1 MFFGLFIDTM
11 VINTQ
16 LEMSDSELVWDIASS
31 ASAATTPNVLSEL
44 SFRDIRSLGYVINLG
59 YMNRFDNNIA
69 FVLEAE
75 YADSRIQSGRAQ
87 DSDYASDNRTDEF
100 SRSFSDIESD
110 SINYF
115 SLATGIKTR
124 WLNTKGHYLSFL
136 IGYKKHNVDITMT
149 NGVVEIPEA
158 DAGSL
163 IPGLN
168 STYNSEFRSIF
179 AGLSTEHVFSWGT
192 IGFRYDLYYTDL
204 KAEADWN
211 LRTDFAHPVSFEWVQ
226 STVFANSKSI
236 CALNPLCVS
245 KCHWGTTQ
253 DGPGGWKKN
262 FFIIARSAAF
272 TIPLPFK
279 SASGSGLK
287 NTDFSNTR
295 SAAFT
300 TKSLSRSGSQILP

>member
-1 MFFGLFIDTM
+1 MFLGLFIDTM

-16 LEMSDSELVWDIASS
+16 LEISDSELVWDIASS
-31 ASAATTPNVLSEL
+31 ASATTTPNILSEL

-211 LRTDFAHPVSFEWVQ
+211 LRTDFAHPVSFEQVGDGKGYAATLGYTYNHNRNWDY
-226 STVFANSKSI
+226 SI
-236 CALNPLCVS
+236 DYVVT
-245 KCHWGTTQ
+245 KYHIQ
-253 DGPGGWKKN
+253 DGYDQTYFSDTTSFIVKLNNSEYKQEAIRIGVSYN
-262 FFIIARSAAF
+262 F
-272 TIPLPFK
+272 
-279 SASGSGLK
+279 
-287 NTDFSNTR
+287 
-295 SAAFT
+295 
-300 TKSLSRSGSQILP
+300 

>member
-31 ASAATTPNVLSEL
+31 ASATTTPNVLSEL

-75 YADSRIQSGRAQ
+75 YADSRIRSGRAQ

-211 LRTDFAHPVSFEWVQ
+211 LRTDFAHPVSFEQIGDGKGYAATLGYTYNHNRNWDY
-226 STVFANSKSI
+226 SI
-236 CALNPLCVS
+236 DYVVT
-245 KCHWGTTQ
+245 KYHIQ
-253 DGPGGWKKN
+253 DGYDQTYFSDTTSFIVKLNNSEYKQEAIRIGVSYN
-262 FFIIARSAAF
+262 F
-272 TIPLPFK
+272 
-279 SASGSGLK
+279 
-287 NTDFSNTR
+287 
-295 SAAFT
+295 
-300 TKSLSRSGSQILP
+300 

>member
-1 MFFGLFIDTM
+1 
-11 VINTQ
+11 
-16 LEMSDSELVWDIASS
+16 
-31 ASAATTPNVLSEL
+31 
-44 SFRDIRSLGYVINLG
+44 
-59 YMNRFDNNIA
+59 MNRFDNNIA

-211 LRTDFAHPVSFEWVQ
+211 LRTDFAHPVSFEQVGDGKGYAATLGYTYNHNRNWDY
-226 STVFANSKSI
+226 SI
-236 CALNPLCVS
+236 DYVVT
-245 KCHWGTTQ
+245 KYHIQ
-253 DGPGGWKKN
+253 DGYDQTYFSDTTSFIVKLNNSEYKQEAIRIGVSYN
-262 FFIIARSAAF
+262 F
-272 TIPLPFK
+272 
-279 SASGSGLK
+279 
-287 NTDFSNTR
+287 
-295 SAAFT
+295 
-300 TKSLSRSGSQILP
+300 

>member
-1 MFFGLFIDTM
+1 MFLGLFIDTL

-31 ASAATTPNVLSEL
+31 ASATTTPNVLSEL

-75 YADSRIQSGRAQ
+75 YADSRIRSGRAQ

-211 LRTDFAHPVSFEWVQ
+211 LRTDFAHPVSFEQVGNGKGYAATLGYTYNHNRNWDYSIDYVVNKYHIKDGYDQ
-226 STVFANSKSI
+226 TYFSDTTSFIVKLNNSEYKQEAI
-236 CALNPLCVS
+236 RIGVS
-245 KCHWGTTQ
+245 Y
-253 DGPGGWKKN
+253 N
-262 FFIIARSAAF
+262 F
-272 TIPLPFK
+272 
-279 SASGSGLK
+279 
-287 NTDFSNTR
+287 
-295 SAAFT
+295 
-300 TKSLSRSGSQILP
+300 

>member
-1 MFFGLFIDTM
+1 MFLGLFIDTL

-16 LEMSDSELVWDIASS
+16 LEMSYSELVWDIASS
-31 ASAATTPNVLSEL
+31 ASATTTPNVLSEL

-75 YADSRIQSGRAQ
+75 YADSRIRSGRAQ

-211 LRTDFAHPVSFEWVQ
+211 LRTDFAHPVSFEQVGDGKGYAATLGYTYNHNRNWDY
-226 STVFANSKSI
+226 SI
-236 CALNPLCVS
+236 DYVVT
-245 KCHWGTTQ
+245 KYHIQ
-253 DGPGGWKKN
+253 DGYDQTYFSDTTSFIVKLNNSEYKQEAIRIGVSYN
-262 FFIIARSAAF
+262 F
-272 TIPLPFK
+272 
-279 SASGSGLK
+279 
-287 NTDFSNTR
+287 
-295 SAAFT
+295 
-300 TKSLSRSGSQILP
+300 

>member
-1 MFFGLFIDTM
+1 MFLGLFIDTM

-16 LEMSDSELVWDIASS
+16 LEISDSELVWDIASS
-31 ASAATTPNVLSEL
+31 ASATTPPNILSEL

-149 NGVVEIPEA
+149 NGVVQIPEA

-211 LRTDFAHPVSFEWVQ
+211 LRTDFAHPVSFEQVGDGKGYAATLGYTYNHNRNWDY
-226 STVFANSKSI
+226 SI
-236 CALNPLCVS
+236 DYVVT
-245 KCHWGTTQ
+245 KYHIQ
-253 DGPGGWKKN
+253 DGYDQTYFSDTTSFIVKLNNSEYKQEAIRIGVSYN
-262 FFIIARSAAF
+262 F
-272 TIPLPFK
+272 
-279 SASGSGLK
+279 
-287 NTDFSNTR
+287 
-295 SAAFT
+295 
-300 TKSLSRSGSQILP
+300 

>member
-1 MFFGLFIDTM
+1 MFLGLFIDTM

-16 LEMSDSELVWDIASS
+16 LEISDSELVWDIASS
-31 ASAATTPNVLSEL
+31 ASATTTPNILSEL

-75 YADSRIQSGRAQ
+75 YADSRIRSGRAQ

-211 LRTDFAHPVSFEWVQ
+211 LRTDFAHPVSFEQVGDGKGYAATLGYTYNHNRNWDY
-226 STVFANSKSI
+226 SI
-236 CALNPLCVS
+236 DYVVT
-245 KCHWGTTQ
+245 KYHIQ
-253 DGPGGWKKN
+253 DGYDQTYFSDTTSFIVKLNNSEYKQEAIRIGVSYN
-262 FFIIARSAAF
+262 F
-272 TIPLPFK
+272 
-279 SASGSGLK
+279 
-287 NTDFSNTR
+287 
-295 SAAFT
+295 
-300 TKSLSRSGSQILP
+300 

>member
-31 ASAATTPNVLSEL
+31 ASATTTPNVLSEL

-211 LRTDFAHPVSFEWVQ
+211 LRTDFAHPVSFEQVGDGKGYAATLGYTYNHNRNWDY
-226 STVFANSKSI
+226 SI
-236 CALNPLCVS
+236 DYVVT
-245 KCHWGTTQ
+245 KYHIQ
-253 DGPGGWKKN
+253 DGYDQTYFSDTTSFIVKLNNSEYKQEAIRIGVSYN
-262 FFIIARSAAF
+262 F
-272 TIPLPFK
+272 
-279 SASGSGLK
+279 
-287 NTDFSNTR
+287 
-295 SAAFT
+295 
-300 TKSLSRSGSQILP
+300 

>member
-1 MFFGLFIDTM
+1 MFLGLFIDTL

-31 ASAATTPNVLSEL
+31 ASATTTPNVLSEL

-75 YADSRIQSGRAQ
+75 YADSRIRSGRAQ

-211 LRTDFAHPVSFEWVQ
+211 LRTDFAHPVSFEQVGDGKGYAATLGYTYNHNRNWDY
-226 STVFANSKSI
+226 SI
-236 CALNPLCVS
+236 DYVVT
-245 KCHWGTTQ
+245 KYHIQ
-253 DGPGGWKKN
+253 DGYDQTYFSDTTSFIVKLNNSEYKQEAIRIGVSYN
-262 FFIIARSAAF
+262 F
-272 TIPLPFK
+272 
-279 SASGSGLK
+279 
-287 NTDFSNTR
+287 
-295 SAAFT
+295 
-300 TKSLSRSGSQILP
+300 

>member
-1 MFFGLFIDTM
+1 MFLGLFIDTM

-16 LEMSDSELVWDIASS
+16 LEISDSELVWDIASS
-31 ASAATTPNVLSEL
+31 ASTTTPPNILSEL

-149 NGVVEIPEA
+149 NGVVQIPEA

-211 LRTDFAHPVSFEWVQ
+211 LRTDFAHPVSFEQVGDGKGYAATLGYTYNHNRNWDY
-226 STVFANSKSI
+226 SI
-236 CALNPLCVS
+236 DYVVT
-245 KCHWGTTQ
+245 KYHIQ
-253 DGPGGWKKN
+253 DGYDQTYFSDTTSFIVKLNNSEYKQEAIRIGVSYN
-262 FFIIARSAAF
+262 F
-272 TIPLPFK
+272 
-279 SASGSGLK
+279 
-287 NTDFSNTR
+287 
-295 SAAFT
+295 
-300 TKSLSRSGSQILP
+300 

>member
-1 MFFGLFIDTM
+1 MFLGLFIDTM

-31 ASAATTPNVLSEL
+31 ASATTTPNVLSEL

-75 YADSRIQSGRAQ
+75 YADSRIRSGRAQ

-158 DAGSL
+158 DAGTL

-168 STYNSEFRSIF
+168 STYNSEFRSIL

-211 LRTDFAHPVSFEWVQ
+211 LRTDFAHPVSFEQVGDGKGYAATLGYTYNHNRNWDY
-226 STVFANSKSI
+226 SI
-236 CALNPLCVS
+236 DYVVTKYNI
-245 KCHWGTTQ
+245 Q
-253 DGPGGWKKN
+253 DGYDQTYFSDTTSFIVKLNNSEYKQESIRIGVSYN
-262 FFIIARSAAF
+262 F
-272 TIPLPFK
+272 
-279 SASGSGLK
+279 
-287 NTDFSNTR
+287 
-295 SAAFT
+295 
-300 TKSLSRSGSQILP
+300 

>member
-1 MFFGLFIDTM
+1 MFLGLFIDTL

-31 ASAATTPNVLSEL
+31 ASATTTPNVLSEL

-211 LRTDFAHPVSFEWVQ
+211 LRTDFAHPVSFEQVGDGKGYAATLGYTYNHNRNWDY
-226 STVFANSKSI
+226 SI
-236 CALNPLCVS
+236 DYVVT
-245 KCHWGTTQ
+245 KYHIQ
-253 DGPGGWKKN
+253 DGYDQTYFSDTTSFIVKLNNSEYKQEAIRIGVSYN
-262 FFIIARSAAF
+262 F
-272 TIPLPFK
+272 
-279 SASGSGLK
+279 
-287 NTDFSNTR
+287 
-295 SAAFT
+295 
-300 TKSLSRSGSQILP
+300 

>member
-1 MFFGLFIDTM
+1 MFLGLFIDTM

-16 LEMSDSELVWDIASS
+16 LEISDSELVWDIASS
-31 ASAATTPNVLSEL
+31 ASATTTPNILSEL
-44 SFRDIRSLGYVINLG
+44 SFRDIRSLGYVINFG

-211 LRTDFAHPVSFEWVQ
+211 LRTDFAHPVSFEQVGDGKGYAATLGYTYNHNRNWDY
-226 STVFANSKSI
+226 SI
-236 CALNPLCVS
+236 DYVVT
-245 KCHWGTTQ
+245 KYHIQ
-253 DGPGGWKKN
+253 DGYDQTYFSDTTSFIVKLNNSEYKQEAIRIGVSYN
-262 FFIIARSAAF
+262 F
-272 TIPLPFK
+272 
-279 SASGSGLK
+279 
-287 NTDFSNTR
+287 
-295 SAAFT
+295 
-300 TKSLSRSGSQILP
+300 

>member
-1 MFFGLFIDTM
+1 MFLGLFIDTL

-31 ASAATTPNVLSEL
+31 ASATTTPNVLSEL

-75 YADSRIQSGRAQ
+75 YADSRIRSGRAQ

-211 LRTDFAHPVSFEWVQ
+211 LRTDFAHPVSFEQVGDGKGYAATLGYTYNHNRNWDYSIDYVVNKYHIKDGYDQ
-226 STVFANSKSI
+226 TYFSDTTSFIVKLNNSEYKQEAI
-236 CALNPLCVS
+236 RIGVS
-245 KCHWGTTQ
+245 Y
-253 DGPGGWKKN
+253 N
-262 FFIIARSAAF
+262 F
-272 TIPLPFK
+272 
-279 SASGSGLK
+279 
-287 NTDFSNTR
+287 
-295 SAAFT
+295 
-300 TKSLSRSGSQILP
+300 

>member
-1 MFFGLFIDTM
+1 MFLGLFIDTM

-16 LEMSDSELVWDIASS
+16 LEISDSELVWDIASS
-31 ASAATTPNVLSEL
+31 ASATTTPNILSEL

-75 YADSRIQSGRAQ
+75 YADSRIRSGRAQ

-211 LRTDFAHPVSFEWVQ
+211 LRTDFAHPVSFEQVGDGKGYAATLGYTYNHNRNWDY
-226 STVFANSKSI
+226 SI
-236 CALNPLCVS
+236 DYVVT
-245 KCHWGTTQ
+245 KYHIQ
-253 DGPGGWKKN
+253 DGYDQTY
-262 FFIIARSAAF
+262 FSDTTSFIVKLNNSFIGY
-272 TIPLPFK
+272 L
-279 SASGSGLK
+279 LK
-287 NTDFSNTR
+287 MI
-295 SAAFT
+295 
-300 TKSLSRSGSQILP
+300 K

>member
-1 MFFGLFIDTM
+1 MFLGLFIDTL

-31 ASAATTPNVLSEL
+31 ASATTTPNVLSEL

-75 YADSRIQSGRAQ
+75 YADSRIRSGRAQ

-211 LRTDFAHPVSFEWVQ
+211 LRTDFAHPVSFEQVGNGKGYAATLGYTYNHNRNWDY
-226 STVFANSKSI
+226 SI
-236 CALNPLCVS
+236 DYAVT
-245 KCHWGTTQ
+245 KYHIQ
-253 DGPGGWKKN
+253 DGYDQTYFSDTTSFIVKLNNSEYKQEAIRIGVSYN
-262 FFIIARSAAF
+262 F
-272 TIPLPFK
+272 
-279 SASGSGLK
+279 
-287 NTDFSNTR
+287 
-295 SAAFT
+295 
-300 TKSLSRSGSQILP
+300 

>member
-1 MFFGLFIDTM
+1 MFLGLFIDTM

-16 LEMSDSELVWDIASS
+16 LEISDSELVWDIASS
-31 ASAATTPNVLSEL
+31 ASATTTPNILSEL

-87 DSDYASDNRTDEF
+87 DSDYASDNITDEF

-124 WLNTKGHYLSFL
+124 WLNTKGHCLSFL

-211 LRTDFAHPVSFEWVQ
+211 LRTDFAHPVSFEQVGDGKGYAATLGYTYNHNRNWDY
-226 STVFANSKSI
+226 SI
-236 CALNPLCVS
+236 DYVVT
-245 KCHWGTTQ
+245 KYHIQ
-253 DGPGGWKKN
+253 DGYDQTYFSDTTSFIVKLNNSEYKQEAIRIGVSYN
-262 FFIIARSAAF
+262 F
-272 TIPLPFK
+272 
-279 SASGSGLK
+279 
-287 NTDFSNTR
+287 
-295 SAAFT
+295 
-300 TKSLSRSGSQILP
+300 

>member
-1 MFFGLFIDTM
+1 MFLGLFIDTL

-31 ASAATTPNVLSEL
+31 ASATTTPNVLSEL

-75 YADSRIQSGRAQ
+75 YADSRIRSGRAQ

-211 LRTDFAHPVSFEWVQ
+211 LRTDFAHPVSFEQVGDGKGYAATLGYTYNHNRNWDY
-226 STVFANSKSI
+226 SI
-236 CALNPLCVS
+236 DYAVT
-245 KCHWGTTQ
+245 KYHIQ
-253 DGPGGWKKN
+253 DGYDQTYFSDTTSFIVKLNNSEYKQEAIRIGVSYN
-262 FFIIARSAAF
+262 F
-272 TIPLPFK
+272 
-279 SASGSGLK
+279 
-287 NTDFSNTR
+287 
-295 SAAFT
+295 
-300 TKSLSRSGSQILP
+300 

>member
-1 MFFGLFIDTM
+1 MFLGLFIDTM

-16 LEMSDSELVWDIASS
+16 LEISDSELVWDIASS
-31 ASAATTPNVLSEL
+31 ASATTPPNILSEL

-211 LRTDFAHPVSFEWVQ
+211 LRTDFAHPVSFEQVGDGKGYAATLGYTYNHNRNWDY
-226 STVFANSKSI
+226 SI
-236 CALNPLCVS
+236 DYVVT
-245 KCHWGTTQ
+245 KYHIQ
-253 DGPGGWKKN
+253 DGYDQTYFSDTTSFIVKLNNSEYKQEAIRIGVSYN
-262 FFIIARSAAF
+262 F
-272 TIPLPFK
+272 
-279 SASGSGLK
+279 
-287 NTDFSNTR
+287 
-295 SAAFT
+295 
-300 TKSLSRSGSQILP
+300 

>member
-1 MFFGLFIDTM
+1 MFLGLFIDTM

-16 LEMSDSELVWDIASS
+16 LEISDSELVWDIASS
-31 ASAATTPNVLSEL
+31 ASATTTPNVLSEL

-75 YADSRIQSGRAQ
+75 YADSRIQSGRTQ

-158 DAGSL
+158 DEGSL

-192 IGFRYDLYYTDL
+192 VGFRYDLYYTYL

-211 LRTDFAHPVSFEWVQ
+211 LRTDFAHPVSFEQVGDGKGYAATLGYTYNHNRNWDY
-226 STVFANSKSI
+226 SI
-236 CALNPLCVS
+236 DYVVT
-245 KCHWGTTQ
+245 KYHIQ
-253 DGPGGWKKN
+253 DGYDQTYFSDTTSFIVKLNNSEYKQEAIRIGVSYN
-262 FFIIARSAAF
+262 F
-272 TIPLPFK
+272 
-279 SASGSGLK
+279 
-287 NTDFSNTR
+287 
-295 SAAFT
+295 
-300 TKSLSRSGSQILP
+300 

>member
-31 ASAATTPNVLSEL
+31 ASATTTPNVLSEL

-75 YADSRIQSGRAQ
+75 YADSRIRSGRAQ

-211 LRTDFAHPVSFEWVQ
+211 LRTDFAHPVSFEQVGDGKGYAATLGYTYNHNRNWDY
-226 STVFANSKSI
+226 SI
-236 CALNPLCVS
+236 DYVVT
-245 KCHWGTTQ
+245 KYHIQ
-253 DGPGGWKKN
+253 DGYDQTYFSDTTSFIVKLNNSEYKQEAIRIGVSYN
-262 FFIIARSAAF
+262 F
-272 TIPLPFK
+272 
-279 SASGSGLK
+279 
-287 NTDFSNTR
+287 
-295 SAAFT
+295 
-300 TKSLSRSGSQILP
+300 